1 MIAPTDASTRPRV
14 ARARRRGVARFVIA
28 SIDRS
33 HRLVASVNATAQRDA
48 RMASIPRVG
57 ARVELGED
65 GARGVV
71 RYVGA
76 VGERA
81 GTWIGVEFDDDDR
94 GRHDGV
100 VDGVRYFSCEA
111 RDEDAGAGG
120 ADDGRGARRASM
132 VRAHKIARGRT
143 FAEALRGRYARDD
156 ASADDGERGGDGN
169 GGGDDMCI
177 RTARGRVMRV
187 ELCETEEEATMDAA
201 ATARRLKSMT
211 RAYVDHARVETMGAR
226 GEASACAGA
235 LRVLGLAGSLLT
247 SVEDVAR
254 IGEEFPTLE
263 ALDLSGIRLG
273 DWTKASSMCAR
284 FEKLK
289 VLVLNDSMVKWRD
302 VRALSSLMPEIEELH
317 LNGNNISSFAMD
329 IDDGA
334 NVFPKLR
341 TLSVD
346 GNALSDWSEI
356 EELGRQLPWLEKLHA
371 SQNALAEIR
380 PSRAFSALKTLL
392 LGDNALSAWS
402 SVDALNAFPKLED
415 VRLSGNPFASA
426 SSSRH
431 EIIARVDKLVALNG
445 STVSTAERKDSEIRY
460 LRRVL
465 QQLKEVSI
473 EGDSARVRV
482 TEENPRVDAL
492 VAKHGDLVTHAARA
506 PGSGTLASASVDLVL
521 CLESTGQTMT
531 KKLPKTTAIAK
542 LKLFCAKLFKFDVS
556 QAEIFLVAPD
566 ASRVSLEPDFEPLA
580 AFAPIDGQRL
590 AIVLT

>member
-1 MIAPTDASTRPRV
+1 
-14 ARARRRGVARFVIA
+14 
-28 SIDRS
+28 
-33 HRLVASVNATAQRDA
+33 
-48 RMASIPRVG
+48 
-57 ARVELGED
+57 
-65 GARGVV
+65 
-71 RYVGA
+71 
-76 VGERA
+76 
-81 GTWIGVEFDDDDR
+81 
-94 GRHDGV
+94 
-100 VDGVRYFSCEA
+100 
-111 RDEDAGAGG
+111 
-120 ADDGRGARRASM
+120 
-132 VRAHKIARGRT
+132 
-143 FAEALRGRYARDD
+143 
-156 ASADDGERGGDGN
+156 
-169 GGGDDMCI
+169 
-177 RTARGRVMRV
+177 
-187 ELCETEEEATMDAA
+187 
-201 ATARRLKSMT
+201 
-211 RAYVDHARVETMGAR
+211 
-226 GEASACAGA
+226 
-235 LRVLGLAGSLLT
+235 
-247 SVEDVAR
+247 
-254 IGEEFPTLE
+254 
-263 ALDLSGIRLG
+263 
-273 DWTKASSMCAR
+273 
-284 FEKLK
+284 
-289 VLVLNDSMVKWRD
+289 
-302 VRALSSLMPEIEELH
+302 
-317 LNGNNISSFAMD
+317 MD